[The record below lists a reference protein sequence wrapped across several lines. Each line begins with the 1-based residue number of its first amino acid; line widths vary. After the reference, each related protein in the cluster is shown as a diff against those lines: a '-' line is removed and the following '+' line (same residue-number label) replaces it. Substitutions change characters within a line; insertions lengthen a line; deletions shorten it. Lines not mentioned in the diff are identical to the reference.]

1 MDQDEEKIAQTDDAD
16 KLLEVA
22 DKLTGEADELLD
34 AAEKHPNVAE
44 KHSPDVFEFDIHSP
58 YDVTEK
64 HSLIVHK

>member
-1 MDQDEEKIAQTDDAD
+1 M
-16 KLLEVA
+16 A